1 MAGLLLLGLSGA
13 ALAADSAAPSGAAP
27 AAAKSM
33 QDVAAEAFTSH
44 CAQCHAGVFGMEGF
58 RKLTPK
64 EVYAALRRGP
74 MQEPATG
81 LDDGVLHALAQ
92 MLGNPE
98 AEHQRPPDGGAARC
112 SASAPGGDGTAPW
125 WGWAADPRNT
135 RFVNHPHGKAAIESM
150 QLKWSFTF
158 PDTGFVQGA
167 DNPVAVANGRVYV
180 GNTNHWLYALDA
192 QTGCAYWTF
201 RADASIRS
209 GAAVEAGMVT
219 FGDLWG
225 NVYGLDETTGALKWR
240 HLVDT
245 QSFVRISGSVTAEE
259 GRVFVPVSYLQE
271 ALGVHPDRSCCTAN
285 GSAAAYDA
293 RTGKPLWQ
301 TYMIEQPLQYQGL
314 TPKGAKRFGPSGA
327 VIFTPPT
334 LDLKRGL
341 VYLATGN
348 QTTGPYVPESDA
360 IVAVD
365 AKTGAKRWVKT
376 LAPEKFGGQDIYH
389 LGCELWVDP
398 SRQGCPPENPGP
410 GGHGDRDFAAPV
422 MIVQRADGKEV
433 LVAGSKDGML
443 YALDPD
449 AKGNILWQ
457 RRLGDGGELGGIE
470 YGMATDGELVY
481 APISDADFEKNTA
494 DGSLNA
500 VDLMTGKL
508 VWRTPTPRDGCKG
521 KKDDPSPCMN
531 GILSP
536 PVVMGDAVIVGAM
549 DGVLRAYDKRNG
561 RIFWSYDAVRSYT
574 GVNGLEGKGGSFGM
588 GGVTIVGDMMYVSAG
603 TGLGS
608 LAGRKGNV
616 LLAFQFGADE
626 KMNNSAT
633 RPGEAKA
640 EVAASISRR
649 N

>member
-1 MAGLLLLGLSGA
+1 MAVLLLLSLPGA
-13 ALAADSAAPSGAAP
+13 ALAADPAASSDAAPV

-33 QDVAAEAFTSH
+33 QDLAAEAFASH
-44 CAQCHAGVFGMEGF
+44 CAQCHASVFGMAGF
-58 RKLTPK
+58 QKLTPK
-64 EVYAALRRGP
+64 EIYAALRRGP

-92 MLGNPE
+92 TFGNPA
-98 AEHQRPPDGGAARC
+98 AERQRPPDGGAVRC
-112 SASAPGGDGTAPW
+112 SSSAPGDDGTALW
-125 WGWAADPRNT
+125 RCWAADARNT
-135 RFVNHPHGKAAIESM
+135 RFVDSPDGKAAIKSLH
-150 QLKWSFTF
+150 LKWSFTF
-158 PDTGFVQGA
+158 PETGFWQGG
-167 DNPVAVANGRVYV
+167 DTPVAVANGRVYV
-180 GNTNHWLYALDA
+180 GNPNHWMYALDA
-192 QTGCAYWTF
+192 RTGCAHWTF
-201 RADASIRS
+201 QADAAIRS
-209 GAAVEAGMVT
+209 GAAVEAGVVT

-225 NVYGLDETTGALKWR
+225 NVYGLDEKTGVLEWS

-245 QSFVRISGSVTAEE
+245 QSFVRVTGSVTAE
-259 GRVFVPVSYLQE
+259 GRRVFVPVSYLQE
-271 ALGVHPDRSCCTAN
+271 ALGLHPDRSCCTAN
-285 GSAAAYDA
+285 GSAAAYDI

-301 TYMIEQPLQYQGL
+301 TYMIDQPLQYQGR

-334 LDLKRGL
+334 LDPKRGL
-341 VYLATGN
+341 VYLTTGN

-360 IVAVD
+360 VVAVD
-365 AKTGAKRWVKT
+365 AKTGAKRWVAT
-376 LAPEKFGGQDIYH
+376 LAPEKLGRQDIYH

-398 SRQGCPPENPGP
+398 TRQGCPPENPGP
-410 GGHGDRDFAAPV
+410 GGAGDRDFAAPV

-449 AKGNILWQ
+449 TKGKVLWQ
-457 RRLGDGGELGGIE
+457 RRLGDGGELGGIQ
-470 YGMATDGELVY
+470 YGMATDGRLVY
-481 APISDADFEKNTA
+481 APISDADLATHTS

-521 KKDDPSPCMN
+521 KEDSCMN

-588 GGVTIVGDMMYVSAG
+588 GGVTIAGDMMYVSAG
-603 TGLGS
+603 TGTSGF
-608 LAGRKGNV
+608 AGLKGNV
-616 LLAFQFGADE
+616 LLAFEIGAIE
-626 KMNNSAT
+626 RPQNSTASADVVKT
-633 RPGEAKA
+633 R
-640 EVAASISRR
+640 
-649 N
+649 

>member
-1 MAGLLLLGLSGA
+1 MAGLLLLSLSGA
-13 ALAADSAAPSGAAP
+13 AVAADPAASFGAAP

-33 QDVAAEAFTSH
+33 QDVAAEAFASH
-44 CAQCHAGVFGMEGF
+44 CVQCHANIIGMGGF
-58 RKLTPK
+58 RNLTPK
-64 EVYAALRRGP
+64 EFYTVLRHGS
-74 MQEPATG
+74 MQELATG

-92 MLGNPE
+92 TFGNPE
-98 AEHQRPPDGGAARC
+98 AERQRPPDGGALRC

-125 WGWAADPRNT
+125 RGWAADPRNT
-135 RFVNHPHGKAAIESM
+135 RFVDHPHGKAAIESM

-158 PDTGFVQGA
+158 PDTGFWQGGG
-167 DNPVAVANGRVYV
+167 NPVAVANGRVYV
-180 GNTNHWLYALDA
+180 GNPNRWLYALDA
-192 QTGCAYWTF
+192 QTGCTYWTF
-201 RADASIRS
+201 RADALIRS
-209 GAAVEAGMVT
+209 GAAVEAGVVT
-219 FGDLWG
+219 FGDAWG
-225 NVYGLDETTGALKWR
+225 NVYGLDEETGVLRWR

-245 QSFVRISGSVTAEE
+245 QSFVRITGSVTAEE

-271 ALGVHPDRSCCTAN
+271 VVPAHPDRSCCTAN
-285 GSAAAYDA
+285 GSAAAYDV

-301 TYMIEQPLQYQGL
+301 TYMIEQPLQYQGR
-314 TPKGAKRFGPSGA
+314 TPKGATRFGPSGA

-334 LDLKRGL
+334 LDPKRGL

-348 QTTGPYVPESDA
+348 QTTGPFVPESDA

-389 LGCELWVDP
+389 VGCEPWINP

-410 GGHGDRDFAAPV
+410 DGHGDRDFAAPV
-422 MIVQRADGKEV
+422 MIVQRPDGKEV

-449 AKGNILWQ
+449 AKGEVLWQ
-457 RRLGDGGELGGIE
+457 RRLGDGGEMGGIE
-470 YGMATDGELVY
+470 YGMATDGKLVY
-481 APISDADFEKNTA
+481 APISDVDLATYIA

-521 KKDDPSPCMN
+521 KKADPNPCTN
-531 GILSP
+531 GIVSP
-536 PVVMGDAVIVGAM
+536 PVVMGDAVIVGGM

-588 GGVTIVGDMMYVSAG
+588 GGVSIVGDMMYVSAG
-603 TGLGS
+603 SGMVSNTGI
-608 LAGRKGNV
+608 KGNV

-626 KMNNSAT
+626 KMKDSAT
-633 RPGEAKA
+633 RSGEAKA
-640 EVAASISRR
+640 EVAASISRLK
-649 N
+649 